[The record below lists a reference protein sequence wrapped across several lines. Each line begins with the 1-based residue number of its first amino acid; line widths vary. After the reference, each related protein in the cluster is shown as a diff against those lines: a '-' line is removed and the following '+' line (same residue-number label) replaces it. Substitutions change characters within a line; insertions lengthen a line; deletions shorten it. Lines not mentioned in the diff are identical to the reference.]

1 MSISPWQIAL
11 IILLIL
17 VLFGAKR
24 LPALGK
30 SMGEALRNFKKGLD
44 GQEESKS
51 EDTDQ
56 KESSNL

>member
-1 MSISPWQIAL
+1 VSISPWQIAL
-11 IILLIL
+11 IILILL

-44 GQEESKS
+44 GQEDSKS
-51 EDTDQ
+51 KDTSQ
-56 KESSNL
+56 KES

>member
-17 VLFGAKR
+17 VLFGVKR

-56 KESSNL
+56 KES

>member
-1 MSISPWQIAL
+1 MSVSPWQIAL

-44 GQEESKS
+44 GQEASKN
-51 EDTDQ
+51 EDKDP
-56 KESSNL
+56 KESSNS